1 MNKSKA
7 DTIINLSKHLLERA
21 KQEFDEAEYLASVEL
36 FLEISNTLVSNKSD
50 QNDNKDN
57 SLS

>member
-7 DTIINLSKHLLERA
+7 DTITALSKHLLERA
-21 KQEFDEAEYLASVEL
+21 KQEFDEPEYLASVEL
-36 FLEISNTLVSNKSD
+36 FLEISNTLVSNKSN

-57 SLS
+57 SLL

>member
-7 DTIINLSKHLLERA
+7 DTITNLSKHLLERA

-36 FLEISNTLVSNKSD
+36 FLEISNTLNKENQADD
-50 QNDNKDN
+50 QQAP
-57 SLS
+57 